1 VTESR
6 AALAQQAVVPETGLL
21 SGGGATNVHGFV
33 YHHPTPQS
41 APDSFATVVDPIPGD
56 DGRVLDWRL
65 SHAKLLARRADDV
78 QDMWSAFAAWRS
90 AYVLDRLLGDVA
102 LVKSFLLWADH
113 VTDVTALHALNLP
126 QARIDSKV
134 APRLVW
140 QLNEAQT
147 ALRTRGEMGLGISVP
162 EHKGLVR
169 GFVLTQEPLLLLA
182 DRGTEVRAV
191 RTGLELIDPSTPSL
205 PPRLLVHGWV
215 VAEAGGVT
223 AKTDDGPVQL
233 GNSRGG
239 RLLASVAPG
248 IAQASVGATTL
259 MSVFSGFCLALREVA
274 QLAATDREPL
284 WIRRGEPH

>member
-21 SGGGATNVHGFV
+21 SGGGATNVHGLV

-41 APDSFATVVDPIPGD
+41 APDSLATVVDPIPGD

-65 SHAKLLARRADDV
+65 SHGKLLAHRRDDEH
-78 QDMWSAFAAWRS
+78 DMWSAFAAWRS
-90 AYVLDRLLGDVA
+90 TYVFDRLLGDVA

-126 QARIDSKV
+126 HARIDSKV

-162 EHKGLVR
+162 ERKGLVR

-191 RTGLELIDPSTPSL
+191 RSGLELIDPSTPSL

-223 AKTDDGPVQL
+223 AITDGGPVQL

-248 IAQASVGATTL
+248 IARASVGATTL
-259 MSVFSGFCLALREVA
+259 TSVFSGFCVALREVA
-274 QLAATDREPL
+274 QLAATDRQRL
-284 WIRRGEPH
+284 WIRRAEPH

>member
-1 VTESR
+1 MTESR

-21 SGGGATNVHGFV
+21 SGGGSTNVHGLV
-33 YHHPTPQS
+33 YHHPTPQT
-41 APDSFATVVDPIPGD
+41 APDSLAEVVDPIPGE

-65 SHAKLLARRADDV
+65 SLGKLLAHRKDDV
-78 QDMWSAFAAWRS
+78 HDMWSAFAAWRS
-90 AYVLDRLLGDVA
+90 TYVFDRLLGDVA

-113 VTDVTALHALNLP
+113 VTDVTALHPLNLP
-126 QARIDSKV
+126 QARMDSKV
-134 APRLVW
+134 APRVVW
-140 QLNEAQT
+140 QLHEAQT
-147 ALRTRGEMGLGISVP
+147 AIRTRGEMGLGISVP
-162 EHKGLVR
+162 DRKGLVR

-191 RTGLELIDPSTPSL
+191 PTGLELIDPSTPSL

-215 VAEAGGVT
+215 AEAGGVT
-223 AKTDDGPVQL
+223 AITDDGPVQL
-233 GNSRGG
+233 ANSRGG

-248 IAQASVGATTL
+248 IAQASVGATPL
-259 MSVFSGFCLALREVA
+259 GSVFSGFCVALREVA